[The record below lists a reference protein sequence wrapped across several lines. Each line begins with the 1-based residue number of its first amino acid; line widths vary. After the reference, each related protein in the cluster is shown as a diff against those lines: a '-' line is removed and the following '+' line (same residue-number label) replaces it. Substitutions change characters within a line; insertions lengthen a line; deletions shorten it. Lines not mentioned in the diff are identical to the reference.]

1 MWYPHTLP
9 FMRNKIPYFLL
20 ETPKTHVVQMVQLS
34 KYPSL
39 GKMRGKKPQLCPFT
53 GNSTLFSLYRTHA
66 FIFLIFFSR
75 QGGRGRERWE
85 AEYIFTWNF
94 RLKFTFSD
102 RIRYLVNLNV
112 RIFTPSCSR
121 CCRKDMVLRP
131 AGTNIY
137 ESYLLG
143 HYSAVECTL
152 VLIGHLYIT
161 WSLSLKCYI
170 ASTNR
175 SAFAQLQIGR
185 AGSFPRL
192 LVQF

>member
-1 MWYPHTLP
+1 MLFRWCRFLNTL
-9 FMRNKIPYFLL
+9 RLGKWGVKNHNCALLL
-20 ETPKTHVVQMVQLS
+20 EILHFFRYTARMPLFS
-34 KYPSL
+34 WFFF
-39 GKMRGKKPQLCPFT
+39 RGKV
-53 GNSTLFSLYRTHA
+53 A
-66 FIFLIFFSR
+66 
-75 QGGRGRERWE
+75 GGGGRWE

-121 CCRKDMVLRP
+121 CCRKDMVLQP

-192 LVQF
+192 LV